1 MGKRRFWGS
10 VRGMNAT
17 ETTSSTEASRGGSNG
32 IEAHARGWDLGIK
45 VIGKINE
52 DGEDEFEIWT
62 TGGSHNPSIKTPIAT
77 VNPRAIVWHQ
87 DF

>member
-10 VRGMNAT
+10 VRGMNTT
-17 ETTSSTEASRGGSNG
+17 EVTASTEASRGGSHG
-32 IEAHARGWDLGIK
+32 IEAHARGWDFGIK
-45 VIGKINE
+45 VVGRINE

-62 TGGSHNPSIKTPIAT
+62 TGGSCDPSIKNPIAR
-77 VNPRAIVWHQ
+77 VNAKAIAWHQ